1 MSLQN
6 QILNR
11 LQAHRK
17 YRLAVAAA
25 ADTDVLLAV
34 KQALQLDLVKLYLF
48 GDVSTIQA
56 IAQSI
61 DFDLSSV
68 ELVQADSAQVA
79 CEAAVMHVSSGQSDL
94 LMKGLVDTSVLLK
107 AVLNKDWGLRTHR
120 VLSHVTAFTLP
131 DSDQIRL
138 LSDAAMN
145 LAPDLETKKQIIE
158 NCLPVS
164 KALGFTKPNVAILA
178 AVEKVN
184 PKMQATVD
192 AQALSLMNEAGD
204 IPDCYVDGPF
214 ALDNAVSETAA
225 HHKGMDNPRAGHA
238 DILIV
243 PNIEAG
249 NMLYKS
255 ITYFA
260 HGSVACVISGAKAPI
275 VLTSRADSDQ
285 DKLNSIA
292 LAVLLASQ
300 GDQHV

>member
-11 LQAHRK
+11 LHAHRK

-25 ADTDVLLAV
+25 ADTDVLSAI
-34 KQALQLDLVKLYLF
+34 KQAIKLDLVEVVLF
-48 GDVSTIQA
+48 GDIPTIQE
-56 IAQSI
+56 IALNI
-61 DFDLSSV
+61 DLDV
-68 ELVQADSAQVA
+68 RLVQLIQADTAHQA
-79 CEAAVMHVSSGQSDL
+79 CEMAVMHVSSGQADL

-107 AVLNKDWGLRTHR
+107 AVLNKDWGLRTQR

-158 NCLPVS
+158 NCLPVA
-164 KALGFTKPNVAILA
+164 KALGFTYPNVAILA

-192 AQALSLMNEAGD
+192 AQALSMMIETGE
-204 IPDCYVDGPF
+204 ITECFVDGPF

-243 PNIEAG
+243 PTIEAG